1 MGFIMLTML
10 KACRIGKVTSI
21 IIGVLTI
28 SIYAL
33 GSIDY
38 LQNRV
43 ILLDILYGLAS
54 LFFLVCAGY
63 LMNDYCDIKYDKI
76 NKPGKMAITKIVS
89 KNIFRRIFLAFF
101 ALGMIIAVKVNI
113 WFFLL
118 ILLDVFI
125 LLLYNLFSKKLP
137 FLKSIIVALLV
148 VSIYP
153 LSLAITSG
161 GNPSLRK
168 DSLFI
173 FPIWLFF
180 VTLAYEIVQDSID
193 IRGDSQG
200 GAKTLPMIIG
210 AKKARNIATGCVILA
225 IPVSFIP
232 FYYGMCGKIYLIGAL
247 ISLSIVIG
255 SMLFRELIFSK
266 GLLFYIRAITIAS
279 LVDIL
284 WK

>member
-1 MGFIMLTML
+1 MGFIMFTIL
-10 KACRIGKVTSI
+10 KACRPGKVISI

-38 LQNRV
+38 LQNRA

-63 LMNDYCDIKYDKI
+63 MMNDYCDVKYDKI
-76 NKPGKMAITKIVS
+76 NKPGKITITKVIS
-89 KNIFRRIFLAFF
+89 KNTFRGIFLVFF
-101 ALGMIIAVKVNI
+101 VLGIIIAMRVNV

-118 ILLDVFI
+118 ILLDMFI

-148 VSIYP
+148 ISIYP

-161 GNPSLRK
+161 GNPSLRR

-210 AKKARNIATGCVILA
+210 AKKARDVATGCVILA
-225 IPVSFIP
+225 MPVSFIP

-279 LVDIL
+279 LIDIL